1 MNIIKKRLGERLKAI
16 RNLHGYTQE
25 TLAEKVGINLRQLA
39 RIEAGES
46 FVTSDT
52 LYRICVVLGISPA
65 VLFDFEIEE
74 AFATNTGKYLHFNV
88 IETNNIIKFIP
99 KIGIENS
106 PNSGESFDEKM
117 ITTAQKM
124 QQDVSVD
131 KFVGNIL
138 CSSKIYTQRGKIQLQ
153 ETILARE
160 NKLKNLKES
169 LNRIVNDRNKI
180 DYMVLAFQSL
190 YNRKALEQFQFLVKG
205 LELSLE

>member
-1 MNIIKKRLGERLKAI
+1 MDKFI
-16 RNLHGYTQE
+16 
-25 TLAEKVGINLRQLA
+25 
-39 RIEAGES
+39 
-46 FVTSDT
+46 
-52 LYRICVVLGISPA
+52 
-65 VLFDFEIEE
+65 
-74 AFATNTGKYLHFNV
+74 
-88 IETNNIIKFIP
+88 IIKFIP

-169 LNRIVNDRNKI
+169 LTILSIIYFTGVIIGIIVDLI
-180 DYMVLAFQSL
+180 V
-190 YNRKALEQFQFLVKG
+190 
-205 LELSLE
+205 